1 MDPERPFGG
10 GAFGYFLGFQ
20 QLYMKAGY
28 PGAFKKE
35 YMLSIKDCP
44 WLPKGRTLHLMKPA
58 LKMSVTPVA
67 YRTSTRPVGYD
78 KETRFSETIEEM
90 WDLEGEGD
98 VKTFVPDKARPNL

>member
-1 MDPERPFGG
+1 
-10 GAFGYFLGFQ
+10 
-20 QLYMKAGY
+20 MKAGY

-58 LKMSVTPVA
+58 LKMSETPVV

-78 KETRFSETIEEM
+78 KEIGFPKEVEEM
-90 WDLEGEGD
+90 WDLVGEGE
-98 VKTFVPDKARPNL
+98 VKTFAPGIGRASL